1 MQSLEFKR
9 NPFLGLNRLKWGS
22 IHPKRPTDSGRQIML
37 VEPFYP
43 DLSLALSQQPCSP
56 QAAFMNVM
64 SLWKLLK
71 TYPYFST
78 KFVVGTFCSC
88 IVKWEHTRQCAS
100 DLDLFCF
107 KHIPPSIEPALGSG
121 LFRNFHAVDEPLS
134 ACPREWRWTLWW
146 VFCWDCHSEVC
157 SLIGHPVHALI
168 CWGMS
173 VLPGNRNNAEEL
185 IFWGWDHER
194 NLRAEVLA

>member
-1 MQSLEFKR
+1 MQSLVFKR

-22 IHPKRPTDSGRQIML
+22 IHPKRPTHSGRQIML

-88 IVKWEHTRQCAS
+88 TVKWEHTRQCAS

-107 KHIPPSIEPALGSG
+107 KHIPPSIEPADCSETSMLWMNPCQHVHESEGE
-121 LFRNFHAVDEPLS
+121 LCDESS
-134 ACPREWRWTLWW
+134 AETVILK
-146 VFCWDCHSEVC
+146 
-157 SLIGHPVHALI
+157 
-168 CWGMS
+168 S
-173 VLPGNRNNAEEL
+173 VLSSAIL
-185 IFWGWDHER
+185 CMH
-194 NLRAEVLA
+194 